1 MDFIPIHPNLM
12 ANLKYGSVEFYC
24 EHFSDLLADVD
35 GEEPATAD
43 NIIKGFL
50 TSVDEWFDYHER
62 QANAYA
68 QLRQRVREAL
78 AV

>member
-12 ANLKYGSVEFYC
+12 ANLKYGSVEFYS
-24 EHFSDLLADVD
+24 EQFADLLADVD
-35 GEEPATAD
+35 SDEPDTVD
-43 NIIKGFL
+43 NIIRGFL

-62 QANAYA
+62 QADAYA
-68 QLRQRVREAL
+68 KLRERVREAL